1 MVVLHRAPTCSNV
14 IARITECKFQHCGV
28 IIVII
33 LDLARVLSANLYRPV
48 NVDDGYN
55 ANEVAN
61 LSIDG
66 YTDALLY
73 SNAS

>member
-1 MVVLHRAPTCSNV
+1 
-14 IARITECKFQHCGV
+14 
-28 IIVII
+28 VII